1 MYFVFLISHRI
12 AAVSHSTENIMRSL
26 VSTFLCLAISDIS
39 NAGRGL
45 QLLETLQG
53 AGDVPCDT
61 DHVDII
67 VAGYN
72 NMLGIYSVTD
82 EAMPGVKLECNFRLE
97 REQSGGVT
105 WLPCVQG

>member
-26 VSTFLCLAISDIS
+26 VFLCLAISDIS

-45 QLLETLQG
+45 QMLETLQG

-97 REQSGGVT
+97 GGVRSHMVT
-105 WLPCVQG
+105 LCSGLS